1 MLAAVPYLEYK
12 RRAQGVGLAVDS
24 LVVVVVVA
32 EVVEVEV
39 EGGADNAMRYIFYN
53 LVVDVFSEP
62 SEQEYIATV
71 MNSLG
76 LGNRMRADSF
86 V

>member
-1 MLAAVPYLEYK
+1 VPAAVPYLEHK

-24 LVVVVVVA
+24 LVVVVVA